1 MTDPNHGNSIITRLR
16 LIVEKLFNEA
26 PDSSCEPHPLQR
38 IRDEAENLLP
48 LANVDD
54 IEVIMLREAGAIVNG
69 RATCQGHNGLADA
82 IEAFADEVAEDDAA
96 RLAARGMG
104 GPPNPDKTGKT
115 LRRVVAAS
123 TAAPW
128 EQEATELMGLTIKR
142 HNAGKH
148 VQLLEGTII
157 LAEWW
162 PGKGTTMRGGKR
174 GPLCATGEDLIA
186 WLRSLD

>member
-16 LIVEKLFNEA
+16 LIIERMHEFGGDEGGGAVATLDA
-26 PDSSCEPHPLQR
+26 CR
-38 IRDEAENLLP
+38 AEAENLLP

-54 IEVIMLREAGAIVNG
+54 IEVIVLREAAAILNG
-69 RATCQGHNGLADA
+69 RGWHDLSDKVEVAGD
-82 IEAFADEVAEDDAA
+82 AFAAEDAA
-96 RLAARGMG
+96 RLGGVSGGRCSDHAAQGLACLVWTR
-104 GPPNPDKTGKT
+104 P
-115 LRRVVAAS
+115 

-148 VQLLEGTII
+148 VQLLEGTSI

-186 WLRSLD
+186 WLRSID

>member
-16 LIVEKLFNEA
+16 LLIEEMRIEA
-26 PDSSCEPHPLQR
+26 HSDWDNSSTIEDLHTQ
-38 IRDEAENLLP
+38 AENLLP
-48 LANVDD
+48 LADVDD
-54 IEVIMLREAGAIVNG
+54 IEVIVLREAAAILNG
-69 RATCQGHNGLADA
+69 RGWRDLSDKVEAAGD
-82 IEAFADEVAEDDAA
+82 AFAAEDAA
-96 RLAARGMG
+96 RPRGFGG
-104 GPPNPDKTGKT
+104 GPTNPDKTGKT

-162 PGKGTTMRGGKR
+162 PSKGTTMRSGKR

-186 WLRSLD
+186 WLRSID

>member
-16 LIVEKLFNEA
+16 LIVERLFNEA

-38 IRDEAENLLP
+38 IRAEAENLLP
-48 LANVDD
+48 IADVDD
-54 IEVIMLREAGAIVNG
+54 IEVIVLREAAAILNG
-69 RATCQGHNGLADA
+69 RGWHDLSDKVEAAGD
-82 IEAFADEVAEDDAA
+82 AFAADDAA
-96 RLAARGMG
+96 RLAVRGMG
-104 GPPNPDKTGKT
+104 GMGGGPTNPDKTGKT
-115 LRRVVAAS
+115 LRRVVARS
-123 TAAPW
+123 DAAPW
-128 EQEATELMGLTIKR
+128 EQEATELMGFTIKR

-148 VQLLEGTII
+148 VQLLEGTNI

-174 GPLCATGEDLIA
+174 GPLCSTGEDLIA